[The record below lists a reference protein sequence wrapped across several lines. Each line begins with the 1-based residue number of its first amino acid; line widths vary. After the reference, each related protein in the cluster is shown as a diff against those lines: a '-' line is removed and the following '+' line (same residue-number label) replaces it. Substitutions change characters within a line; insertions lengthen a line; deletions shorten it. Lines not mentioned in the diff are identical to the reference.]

1 MNIRKRN
8 GSEVKFNRN
17 NIIEAISRANEKVR
31 LEDRL
36 TIQEIKDI
44 AKTIDEK
51 CKTSIATIQS
61 NDIQNFVE
69 NSIMEHG
76 KFDVAKEYITYRYQ
90 KALDNRKNTIDDR
103 VLSLLNNDNE
113 DILQENANKNPTI
126 VSTMRDYMAG
136 EVSKDISQ
144 RYLLPADIYQAHKE
158 GKIHFHD
165 MDYFAMPIHNCFTG
179 QTKFITDKG
188 VRTFDSFND
197 GDAIKVKDKDGVWRD
212 ATVRCYGK
220 QLFNKI
226 ILKNNKTEKVIYA
239 TKNHRWVLKDGSI
252 TTELKENDILYG
264 TKDSTNYEIKTKR
277 DAEMFCLGFAL
288 GDGCDHKN
296 ATQVRLCGNKIKWKD
311 IFKKAGWSEQ
321 KNDTM
326 YYNSSMKQDFLNANV
341 WKFLSFEDKS
351 MLFHGYYAAD
361 GSKNANRVA
370 TSDERISKFIEDC
383 SCCAGYYITSKNDII
398 HDTNYKENANLSIY
412 YLTKSTNDNHCWKVK
427 SIENGRRGIALS
439 WCVEEPITK
448 TFLLENGIVTGNCDL
463 WNLEDMLQN
472 GTVINNVKIEKP
484 HTFLT
489 AATITSQI
497 SAIVASSQY
506 GGQTFSLAHLAPFVE
521 ETRNYFRKKFKEEL
535 TTLTDEQ
542 LEELVEK
549 ETRRNVKDGIQTLQY
564 QLVTISTTN
573 GQTPFVSVCM
583 YLNEAKNE
591 KEKEDLAIIIEE
603 VLRQRIQGLK
613 NEAGEYVTN
622 AFPKLLYILEED
634 NIHEGDKYYYLT
646 ELAAQC
652 TMKRMVPDYISEKVM
667 KEWKKD
673 KKGNGYCFPTMGCRS
688 ILSVWTD
695 PKTKKG
701 KFYSRFNKGVV
712 TINLPYV
719 ALECRDKNGVP
730 NIERFWYML
739 GERLELCHRA
749 LRLRHEHLVGVK
761 SDVAPILWQHG
772 ALARLKPGE
781 TIDKLLYNGYSTISL
796 GYVGLWET
804 VKLLTNEN
812 TWDEKGHELAIKIM
826 KKLKESC
833 EIWDS
838 VEHIGY
844 SLYGTPEESTT
855 FKFAEAL
862 QKSFGI
868 VKGVTDKNYVTN
880 SYHVPV
886 WEGLEDGMDAFRK
899 IDIETEFQKY
909 SVGGA
914 ISYIEAPITNNKQAI
929 LSIIKYI
936 YDNIVYCEINNMG
949 SCHCG
954 SCGTDGNVT
963 LIPDE
968 NGKLHWHCNNC
979 GCEDLSK
986 LTCVVRVC
994 GYLSSGNAVNQG
1006 RLADIRERKTHI

>member
-44 AKTIDEK
+44 AKNIDDK

-165 MDYFAMPIHNCFTG
+165 MDYFAMPIHNC
-179 QTKFITDKG
+179 
-188 VRTFDSFND
+188 
-197 GDAIKVKDKDGVWRD
+197 
-212 ATVRCYGK
+212 
-220 QLFNKI
+220 
-226 ILKNNKTEKVIYA
+226 
-239 TKNHRWVLKDGSI
+239 
-252 TTELKENDILYG
+252 
-264 TKDSTNYEIKTKR
+264 
-277 DAEMFCLGFAL
+277 
-288 GDGCDHKN
+288 
-296 ATQVRLCGNKIKWKD
+296 
-311 IFKKAGWSEQ
+311 
-321 KNDTM
+321 
-326 YYNSSMKQDFLNANV
+326 
-341 WKFLSFEDKS
+341 
-351 MLFHGYYAAD
+351 
-361 GSKNANRVA
+361 
-370 TSDERISKFIEDC
+370 
-383 SCCAGYYITSKNDII
+383 
-398 HDTNYKENANLSIY
+398 
-412 YLTKSTNDNHCWKVK
+412 
-427 SIENGRRGIALS
+427 
-439 WCVEEPITK
+439 
-448 TFLLENGIVTGNCDL
+448 DL

-506 GGQTFSLAHLAPFVE
+506 GGQTFTLAHLAPFVE

-603 VLRQRIQGLK
+603 VLKQRIQGLK

-622 AFPKLLYILEED
+622 AFPKLLYILEDD

-1006 RLADIRERKTHI
+1006 RLADIKERKPHI

>member
-17 NIIEAISRANEKVR
+17 NIIEAISKANEKVR

-165 MDYFAMPIHNCFTG
+165 MDYFAMPIHNC
-179 QTKFITDKG
+179 
-188 VRTFDSFND
+188 
-197 GDAIKVKDKDGVWRD
+197 
-212 ATVRCYGK
+212 
-220 QLFNKI
+220 
-226 ILKNNKTEKVIYA
+226 
-239 TKNHRWVLKDGSI
+239 
-252 TTELKENDILYG
+252 
-264 TKDSTNYEIKTKR
+264 
-277 DAEMFCLGFAL
+277 
-288 GDGCDHKN
+288 
-296 ATQVRLCGNKIKWKD
+296 
-311 IFKKAGWSEQ
+311 
-321 KNDTM
+321 
-326 YYNSSMKQDFLNANV
+326 
-341 WKFLSFEDKS
+341 
-351 MLFHGYYAAD
+351 
-361 GSKNANRVA
+361 
-370 TSDERISKFIEDC
+370 
-383 SCCAGYYITSKNDII
+383 
-398 HDTNYKENANLSIY
+398 
-412 YLTKSTNDNHCWKVK
+412 
-427 SIENGRRGIALS
+427 
-439 WCVEEPITK
+439 
-448 TFLLENGIVTGNCDL
+448 DL

-506 GGQTFSLAHLAPFVE
+506 GGQTFTLAHLAPFVE

-646 ELAAQC
+646 ELAAEC

-701 KFYSRFNKGVV
+701 KFFGRFNKGVV

-812 TWDEKGHELAIKIM
+812 TWDEKGHEIAVKIM

-914 ISYIEAPITNNKQAI
+914 ISYIEAPITNNNQAI

-954 SCGTDGNVT
+954 SCGTDGNIT

>member
-17 NIIEAISRANEKVR
+17 NIIEAISKANEKVR

-69 NSIMEHG
+69 NFIMEYG

-165 MDYFAMPIHNCFTG
+165 MDYFAMPIHNC
-179 QTKFITDKG
+179 
-188 VRTFDSFND
+188 
-197 GDAIKVKDKDGVWRD
+197 
-212 ATVRCYGK
+212 
-220 QLFNKI
+220 
-226 ILKNNKTEKVIYA
+226 
-239 TKNHRWVLKDGSI
+239 
-252 TTELKENDILYG
+252 
-264 TKDSTNYEIKTKR
+264 
-277 DAEMFCLGFAL
+277 
-288 GDGCDHKN
+288 
-296 ATQVRLCGNKIKWKD
+296 
-311 IFKKAGWSEQ
+311 
-321 KNDTM
+321 
-326 YYNSSMKQDFLNANV
+326 
-341 WKFLSFEDKS
+341 
-351 MLFHGYYAAD
+351 
-361 GSKNANRVA
+361 
-370 TSDERISKFIEDC
+370 
-383 SCCAGYYITSKNDII
+383 
-398 HDTNYKENANLSIY
+398 
-412 YLTKSTNDNHCWKVK
+412 
-427 SIENGRRGIALS
+427 
-439 WCVEEPITK
+439 
-448 TFLLENGIVTGNCDL
+448 DL

-506 GGQTFSLAHLAPFVE
+506 GGQTFTLAHLAPFVE

-812 TWDEKGHELAIKIM
+812 TWDEKGHEIAVKIM

-914 ISYIEAPITNNKQAI
+914 ISYIEAPITNNNQAI

-954 SCGTDGNVT
+954 SCGTDGNIT

>member
-17 NIIEAISRANEKVR
+17 NIIEAISKANEKVR

-165 MDYFAMPIHNCFTG
+165 MDYFAMPIHNC
-179 QTKFITDKG
+179 
-188 VRTFDSFND
+188 
-197 GDAIKVKDKDGVWRD
+197 
-212 ATVRCYGK
+212 
-220 QLFNKI
+220 
-226 ILKNNKTEKVIYA
+226 
-239 TKNHRWVLKDGSI
+239 
-252 TTELKENDILYG
+252 
-264 TKDSTNYEIKTKR
+264 
-277 DAEMFCLGFAL
+277 
-288 GDGCDHKN
+288 
-296 ATQVRLCGNKIKWKD
+296 
-311 IFKKAGWSEQ
+311 
-321 KNDTM
+321 
-326 YYNSSMKQDFLNANV
+326 
-341 WKFLSFEDKS
+341 
-351 MLFHGYYAAD
+351 
-361 GSKNANRVA
+361 
-370 TSDERISKFIEDC
+370 
-383 SCCAGYYITSKNDII
+383 
-398 HDTNYKENANLSIY
+398 
-412 YLTKSTNDNHCWKVK
+412 
-427 SIENGRRGIALS
+427 
-439 WCVEEPITK
+439 
-448 TFLLENGIVTGNCDL
+448 DL

-506 GGQTFSLAHLAPFVE
+506 GGQTFTLAHLAPFVE

-535 TTLTDEQ
+535 TTLTGEQ

-646 ELAAQC
+646 ELAAEC

-701 KFYSRFNKGVV
+701 KFFGRFNKGVV

-812 TWDEKGHELAIKIM
+812 TWEEKGHELAIKIM

-914 ISYIEAPITNNKQAI
+914 ISYIEAPITNNNQAI

-954 SCGTDGNVT
+954 SCGTDGNIT

>member
-17 NIIEAISRANEKVR
+17 NIIEAISKANEKVR

-69 NSIMEHG
+69 NFIMEYG

-165 MDYFAMPIHNCFTG
+165 MDYFAMPIHNC
-179 QTKFITDKG
+179 
-188 VRTFDSFND
+188 
-197 GDAIKVKDKDGVWRD
+197 
-212 ATVRCYGK
+212 
-220 QLFNKI
+220 
-226 ILKNNKTEKVIYA
+226 
-239 TKNHRWVLKDGSI
+239 
-252 TTELKENDILYG
+252 
-264 TKDSTNYEIKTKR
+264 
-277 DAEMFCLGFAL
+277 
-288 GDGCDHKN
+288 
-296 ATQVRLCGNKIKWKD
+296 
-311 IFKKAGWSEQ
+311 
-321 KNDTM
+321 
-326 YYNSSMKQDFLNANV
+326 
-341 WKFLSFEDKS
+341 
-351 MLFHGYYAAD
+351 
-361 GSKNANRVA
+361 
-370 TSDERISKFIEDC
+370 
-383 SCCAGYYITSKNDII
+383 
-398 HDTNYKENANLSIY
+398 
-412 YLTKSTNDNHCWKVK
+412 
-427 SIENGRRGIALS
+427 
-439 WCVEEPITK
+439 
-448 TFLLENGIVTGNCDL
+448 DL

-506 GGQTFSLAHLAPFVE
+506 GGQTFTLAHLAPFVE

-535 TTLTDEQ
+535 TTLTGEQ

-573 GQTPFVSVCM
+573 GQTPFVSICM

-646 ELAAQC
+646 ELAAEC

-701 KFYSRFNKGVV
+701 KFFGRFNKGVV

-914 ISYIEAPITNNKQAI
+914 ISYIEAPITNNNQAI

-954 SCGTDGNVT
+954 SCGTDGNIT

-1006 RLADIRERKTHI
+1006 RLADIKERKTHI

>member
-17 NIIEAISRANEKVR
+17 NIIEAISKANEKVR

-90 KALDNRKNTIDDR
+90 KALDNKKNTIDDR

-165 MDYFAMPIHNCFTG
+165 MDYFAMPIHNC
-179 QTKFITDKG
+179 
-188 VRTFDSFND
+188 
-197 GDAIKVKDKDGVWRD
+197 
-212 ATVRCYGK
+212 
-220 QLFNKI
+220 
-226 ILKNNKTEKVIYA
+226 
-239 TKNHRWVLKDGSI
+239 
-252 TTELKENDILYG
+252 
-264 TKDSTNYEIKTKR
+264 
-277 DAEMFCLGFAL
+277 
-288 GDGCDHKN
+288 
-296 ATQVRLCGNKIKWKD
+296 
-311 IFKKAGWSEQ
+311 
-321 KNDTM
+321 
-326 YYNSSMKQDFLNANV
+326 
-341 WKFLSFEDKS
+341 
-351 MLFHGYYAAD
+351 
-361 GSKNANRVA
+361 
-370 TSDERISKFIEDC
+370 
-383 SCCAGYYITSKNDII
+383 
-398 HDTNYKENANLSIY
+398 
-412 YLTKSTNDNHCWKVK
+412 
-427 SIENGRRGIALS
+427 
-439 WCVEEPITK
+439 
-448 TFLLENGIVTGNCDL
+448 DL

-506 GGQTFSLAHLAPFVE
+506 GGQTFTLAHLAPFVE

-701 KFYSRFNKGVV
+701 KFFGRFNKGVV

-739 GERLELCHRA
+739 SERLELCHRA

-812 TWDEKGHELAIKIM
+812 TWEEKGHEIAVKIM

-914 ISYIEAPITNNKQAI
+914 ISYIEAPITNNNQAI

-954 SCGTDGNVT
+954 SCGTDGNIT

>member
-17 NIIEAISRANEKVR
+17 NIIEAISKANEKVR

-69 NSIMEHG
+69 NFIMEYG

-165 MDYFAMPIHNCFTG
+165 MDYFAMPIHNC
-179 QTKFITDKG
+179 
-188 VRTFDSFND
+188 
-197 GDAIKVKDKDGVWRD
+197 
-212 ATVRCYGK
+212 
-220 QLFNKI
+220 
-226 ILKNNKTEKVIYA
+226 
-239 TKNHRWVLKDGSI
+239 
-252 TTELKENDILYG
+252 
-264 TKDSTNYEIKTKR
+264 
-277 DAEMFCLGFAL
+277 
-288 GDGCDHKN
+288 
-296 ATQVRLCGNKIKWKD
+296 
-311 IFKKAGWSEQ
+311 
-321 KNDTM
+321 
-326 YYNSSMKQDFLNANV
+326 
-341 WKFLSFEDKS
+341 
-351 MLFHGYYAAD
+351 
-361 GSKNANRVA
+361 
-370 TSDERISKFIEDC
+370 
-383 SCCAGYYITSKNDII
+383 
-398 HDTNYKENANLSIY
+398 
-412 YLTKSTNDNHCWKVK
+412 
-427 SIENGRRGIALS
+427 
-439 WCVEEPITK
+439 
-448 TFLLENGIVTGNCDL
+448 DL

-506 GGQTFSLAHLAPFVE
+506 GGQTFTLAHLAPFVE

-646 ELAAQC
+646 ELAAEC

-701 KFYSRFNKGVV
+701 KFFGRFNKGVV

-812 TWDEKGHELAIKIM
+812 TWDEKGHEIAVKIM

-914 ISYIEAPITNNKQAI
+914 ISYIEAPITNNNQAI

-954 SCGTDGNVT
+954 SCGTDGNIT

-1006 RLADIRERKTHI
+1006 RLADIKDRKPHI

>member
-17 NIIEAISRANEKVR
+17 NIIEAISKANEKVR

-165 MDYFAMPIHNCFTG
+165 MDYFAMPIHNC
-179 QTKFITDKG
+179 
-188 VRTFDSFND
+188 
-197 GDAIKVKDKDGVWRD
+197 
-212 ATVRCYGK
+212 
-220 QLFNKI
+220 
-226 ILKNNKTEKVIYA
+226 
-239 TKNHRWVLKDGSI
+239 
-252 TTELKENDILYG
+252 
-264 TKDSTNYEIKTKR
+264 
-277 DAEMFCLGFAL
+277 
-288 GDGCDHKN
+288 
-296 ATQVRLCGNKIKWKD
+296 
-311 IFKKAGWSEQ
+311 
-321 KNDTM
+321 
-326 YYNSSMKQDFLNANV
+326 
-341 WKFLSFEDKS
+341 
-351 MLFHGYYAAD
+351 
-361 GSKNANRVA
+361 
-370 TSDERISKFIEDC
+370 
-383 SCCAGYYITSKNDII
+383 
-398 HDTNYKENANLSIY
+398 
-412 YLTKSTNDNHCWKVK
+412 
-427 SIENGRRGIALS
+427 
-439 WCVEEPITK
+439 
-448 TFLLENGIVTGNCDL
+448 DL

-506 GGQTFSLAHLAPFVE
+506 GGQTFTLAHLAPFVE

-739 GERLELCHRA
+739 SERLELCHRA

-812 TWDEKGHELAIKIM
+812 TWDEKGHEIAVKIM

-914 ISYIEAPITNNKQAI
+914 ISYIEAPITNNNQAI

-954 SCGTDGNVT
+954 SCGTDGNIT

>member
-1 MNIRKRN
+1 MIIRKRN

-17 NIIEAISRANEKVR
+17 NVIEAISKANEKVR

-44 AKTIDEK
+44 AKNIDDK
-51 CKTSIATIQS
+51 CKTSIATIKS

-113 DILQENANKNPTI
+113 DIQQENANKNPTI

-165 MDYFAMPIHNCFTG
+165 MDYFAMPIHNC
-179 QTKFITDKG
+179 
-188 VRTFDSFND
+188 
-197 GDAIKVKDKDGVWRD
+197 
-212 ATVRCYGK
+212 
-220 QLFNKI
+220 
-226 ILKNNKTEKVIYA
+226 
-239 TKNHRWVLKDGSI
+239 
-252 TTELKENDILYG
+252 
-264 TKDSTNYEIKTKR
+264 
-277 DAEMFCLGFAL
+277 
-288 GDGCDHKN
+288 
-296 ATQVRLCGNKIKWKD
+296 
-311 IFKKAGWSEQ
+311 
-321 KNDTM
+321 
-326 YYNSSMKQDFLNANV
+326 
-341 WKFLSFEDKS
+341 
-351 MLFHGYYAAD
+351 
-361 GSKNANRVA
+361 
-370 TSDERISKFIEDC
+370 
-383 SCCAGYYITSKNDII
+383 
-398 HDTNYKENANLSIY
+398 
-412 YLTKSTNDNHCWKVK
+412 
-427 SIENGRRGIALS
+427 
-439 WCVEEPITK
+439 
-448 TFLLENGIVTGNCDL
+448 DL

-506 GGQTFSLAHLAPFVE
+506 GGQTFTLAHLAPFVE
-521 ETRNYFRKKFKEEL
+521 ETRNYFRKKFKDEL
-535 TTLTDEQ
+535 SSLTDEQ

-603 VLRQRIQGLK
+603 VLKQRIQGLK

-652 TMKRMVPDYISEKVM
+652 TMKRMVPDYISEKIM
-667 KEWKKD
+667 KDWKKD

-701 KFYSRFNKGVV
+701 KFFGRFNKGVV

-730 NIERFWYML
+730 NLERFWYML

-862 QKSFGI
+862 QKSFGV

-886 WEGLEDGMDAFRK
+886 WEGVEDGMDAFRK

-949 SCHCG
+949 SCHCS

-963 LIPDE
+963 LVPDE

-1006 RLADIRERKTHI
+1006 RLADIKGRKPHI

>member
-17 NIIEAISRANEKVR
+17 NIIEAISKANEKVR

-165 MDYFAMPIHNCFTG
+165 MDYFAMPIHNC
-179 QTKFITDKG
+179 
-188 VRTFDSFND
+188 
-197 GDAIKVKDKDGVWRD
+197 
-212 ATVRCYGK
+212 
-220 QLFNKI
+220 
-226 ILKNNKTEKVIYA
+226 
-239 TKNHRWVLKDGSI
+239 
-252 TTELKENDILYG
+252 
-264 TKDSTNYEIKTKR
+264 
-277 DAEMFCLGFAL
+277 
-288 GDGCDHKN
+288 
-296 ATQVRLCGNKIKWKD
+296 
-311 IFKKAGWSEQ
+311 
-321 KNDTM
+321 
-326 YYNSSMKQDFLNANV
+326 
-341 WKFLSFEDKS
+341 
-351 MLFHGYYAAD
+351 
-361 GSKNANRVA
+361 
-370 TSDERISKFIEDC
+370 
-383 SCCAGYYITSKNDII
+383 
-398 HDTNYKENANLSIY
+398 
-412 YLTKSTNDNHCWKVK
+412 
-427 SIENGRRGIALS
+427 
-439 WCVEEPITK
+439 
-448 TFLLENGIVTGNCDL
+448 DL

-506 GGQTFSLAHLAPFVE
+506 GGQTFTLAHLAPFVE

-573 GQTPFVSVCM
+573 GQTPFVSIFL

-646 ELAAQC
+646 ELAAEC

-701 KFYSRFNKGVV
+701 KFFGRFNKGVV

-914 ISYIEAPITNNKQAI
+914 ISYIEAPITNNNQAI

-954 SCGTDGNVT
+954 SCGTDGNIT

>member
-17 NIIEAISRANEKVR
+17 NIIEAISKANEKVR

-165 MDYFAMPIHNCFTG
+165 MDYFAMPIHNC
-179 QTKFITDKG
+179 
-188 VRTFDSFND
+188 
-197 GDAIKVKDKDGVWRD
+197 
-212 ATVRCYGK
+212 
-220 QLFNKI
+220 
-226 ILKNNKTEKVIYA
+226 
-239 TKNHRWVLKDGSI
+239 
-252 TTELKENDILYG
+252 
-264 TKDSTNYEIKTKR
+264 
-277 DAEMFCLGFAL
+277 
-288 GDGCDHKN
+288 
-296 ATQVRLCGNKIKWKD
+296 
-311 IFKKAGWSEQ
+311 
-321 KNDTM
+321 
-326 YYNSSMKQDFLNANV
+326 
-341 WKFLSFEDKS
+341 
-351 MLFHGYYAAD
+351 
-361 GSKNANRVA
+361 
-370 TSDERISKFIEDC
+370 
-383 SCCAGYYITSKNDII
+383 
-398 HDTNYKENANLSIY
+398 
-412 YLTKSTNDNHCWKVK
+412 
-427 SIENGRRGIALS
+427 
-439 WCVEEPITK
+439 
-448 TFLLENGIVTGNCDL
+448 DL

-506 GGQTFSLAHLAPFVE
+506 GGQTFTLAHLAPFVE

-646 ELAAQC
+646 ELAAEC

-701 KFYSRFNKGVV
+701 KFFGRFNKGVV

-719 ALECRDKNGVP
+719 AFECRDKNGVP

-914 ISYIEAPITNNKQAI
+914 ISYIEAPITNNNQAI

-954 SCGTDGNVT
+954 SCGTDGNIT

>member
-17 NIIEAISRANEKVR
+17 NIIEAISKANEKVR

-165 MDYFAMPIHNCFTG
+165 MDYFAMPIHNC
-179 QTKFITDKG
+179 
-188 VRTFDSFND
+188 
-197 GDAIKVKDKDGVWRD
+197 
-212 ATVRCYGK
+212 
-220 QLFNKI
+220 
-226 ILKNNKTEKVIYA
+226 
-239 TKNHRWVLKDGSI
+239 
-252 TTELKENDILYG
+252 
-264 TKDSTNYEIKTKR
+264 
-277 DAEMFCLGFAL
+277 
-288 GDGCDHKN
+288 
-296 ATQVRLCGNKIKWKD
+296 
-311 IFKKAGWSEQ
+311 
-321 KNDTM
+321 
-326 YYNSSMKQDFLNANV
+326 
-341 WKFLSFEDKS
+341 
-351 MLFHGYYAAD
+351 
-361 GSKNANRVA
+361 
-370 TSDERISKFIEDC
+370 
-383 SCCAGYYITSKNDII
+383 
-398 HDTNYKENANLSIY
+398 
-412 YLTKSTNDNHCWKVK
+412 
-427 SIENGRRGIALS
+427 
-439 WCVEEPITK
+439 
-448 TFLLENGIVTGNCDL
+448 DL

-506 GGQTFSLAHLAPFVE
+506 GGQTFTLAHLAPFVE

-667 KEWKKD
+667 KKWKKD

-772 ALARLKPGE
+772 ALARLKSGE

-954 SCGTDGNVT
+954 SCGTDGNIT